1 MKHVWD
7 EHLRELDKLLE
18 TVAEHREMIVCVGER
33 FASGDDDEEEQ
44 VAARLV
50 SLSLKSVRGACEE
63 YLRNMP
69 E

>member
-1 MKHVWD
+1 
-7 EHLRELDKLLE
+7 
-18 TVAEHREMIVCVGER
+18 MIVCVGER
-33 FASGDDDEEEQ
+33 FASGEDEEEQ

-50 SLSLKSVRGACEE
+50 SLSLKSVRDACEE

>member
-7 EHLRELDKLLE
+7 EHLKELDKLLE
-18 TVAEHREMIVCVGER
+18 TVAEQREMIVCVGER
-33 FASGDDDEEEQ
+33 FTGADDEEEQ

-50 SLSLKSVRGACEE
+50 SLSLKSVGDACGE
-63 YLRNMP
+63 YLRNVP

>member
-7 EHLRELDKLLE
+7 ERLKELDKLLE
-18 TVAEHREMIVCVGER
+18 MVAEHREMIVCVGER
-33 FASGDDDEEEQ
+33 FTGADDEEEQ

-50 SLSLKSVRGACEE
+50 NLSLKSVRDACGE
-63 YLRNMP
+63 YLRNVP

>member
-7 EHLRELDKLLE
+7 EHLKELDKLLK

-33 FASGDDDEEEQ
+33 FTGADDEEEQ

-50 SLSLKSVRGACEE
+50 SLSLKSVRDACEE

>member
-7 EHLRELDKLLE
+7 EHLKELDKLLE

-33 FASGDDDEEEQ
+33 FTGTDDEEEQ

-50 SLSLKSVRGACEE
+50 SLSLKSVRDACEE
-63 YLRNMP
+63 YLRNTP
-69 E
+69 G

>member
-18 TVAEHREMIVCVGER
+18 MVAEHREMIVCVGER
-33 FASGDDDEEEQ
+33 FTGADDEEEQ

-50 SLSLKSVRGACEE
+50 SLSLKSVRDACGE
-63 YLRNMP
+63 YLRNTP
-69 E
+69 G

>member
-18 TVAEHREMIVCVGER
+18 MVAEHREMIVCVGER
-33 FASGDDDEEEQ
+33 FASGEDEEEQ

-50 SLSLKSVRGACEE
+50 SLSLKSVRDACGE
-63 YLRNMP
+63 YLRNVP

>member
-7 EHLRELDKLLE
+7 EHLKELDKLLE

-33 FASGDDDEEEQ
+33 FTGADDEEEQ

-50 SLSLKSVRGACEE
+50 SLSLKSVRDACEE

>member
-7 EHLRELDKLLE
+7 EHLKELDKLLE
-18 TVAEHREMIVCVGER
+18 AVAEHREMIVCVGER
-33 FASGDDDEEEQ
+33 FASGDDEEEH

-50 SLSLKSVRGACEE
+50 SLSLKSVRDACGE
-63 YLRNMP
+63 YLRNVP

>member
-33 FASGDDDEEEQ
+33 LASGEDEEEQ

-50 SLSLKSVRGACEE
+50 SLSLKSVRDACEE

>member
-7 EHLRELDKLLE
+7 EHLKELDKLLE
-18 TVAEHREMIVCVGER
+18 MVAEHREMIVCVGER
-33 FASGDDDEEEQ
+33 FTGADDEEEQ

-50 SLSLKSVRGACEE
+50 SLSLKSVRDACEE

>member
-7 EHLRELDKLLE
+7 EHLKELDKLLE

-33 FASGDDDEEEQ
+33 FTSGDDEEER

-50 SLSLKSVRGACEE
+50 GLSLKSVRGACEE

>member
-1 MKHVWD
+1 MKHAWD
-7 EHLRELDKLLE
+7 EHLKELDKLLE

-33 FASGDDDEEEQ
+33 FASGDDEEEQ

>member
-7 EHLRELDKLLE
+7 EHLKELDKLLE
-18 TVAEHREMIVCVGER
+18 MVAEHREMIVCVGER
-33 FASGDDDEEEQ
+33 FASGDDEEER

-50 SLSLKSVRGACEE
+50 SLSLKSVRDACKE
-63 YLRNMP
+63 YLRNVP

>member
-33 FASGDDDEEEQ
+33 FASGEDEEEQ

-50 SLSLKSVRGACEE
+50 SLSLKSVRDACGED
-63 YLRNMP
+63 LRNVP

>member
-18 TVAEHREMIVCVGER
+18 AVAEHREMIACVGER
-33 FASGDDDEEEQ
+33 FASGDDEEEQ

-50 SLSLKSVRGACEE
+50 SLSLKSVRDACGE
-63 YLRNMP
+63 YLRNVP

>member
-7 EHLRELDKLLE
+7 GHLKELDKLLE
-18 TVAEHREMIVCVGER
+18 AVAEHREMIVCVGER
-33 FASGDDDEEEQ
+33 FASGEDEEEQ

-50 SLSLKSVRGACEE
+50 SLSLKSVRDACGE
-63 YLRNMP
+63 YLRNVP

>member
-18 TVAEHREMIVCVGER
+18 AVAEHREMIVCVGER
-33 FASGDDDEEEQ
+33 FASGDDEEEQ

-50 SLSLKSVRGACEE
+50 GLSLRSVRDACGE
-63 YLRNMP
+63 YLRNVP

>member
-7 EHLRELDKLLE
+7 EHLKELDRLLE
-18 TVAEHREMIVCVGER
+18 AVAEHREMIVCVGER
-33 FASGDDDEEEQ
+33 FTSGDDEEER

-50 SLSLKSVRGACEE
+50 SLSLKSVRDSCGE
-63 YLRNMP
+63 YLRNVP

>member
-7 EHLRELDKLLE
+7 EHLKELDKLLE
-18 TVAEHREMIVCVGER
+18 AVAEHREMIVRVGER
-33 FASGDDDEEEQ
+33 FASGDEEEEQ

-50 SLSLKSVRGACEE
+50 SLSLKSVRDACKE

>member
-7 EHLRELDKLLE
+7 EHRKELDRLLE
-18 TVAEHREMIVCVGER
+18 AVAEHREMIVCVGER
-33 FASGDDDEEEQ
+33 FTSGDDEEER

-50 SLSLKSVRGACEE
+50 SLSLKSVRDSCGE
-63 YLRNMP
+63 YLRNVP

>member
-7 EHLRELDKLLE
+7 EHLKELDKLFE
-18 TVAEHREMIVCVGER
+18 AVAEHREMIVCVGER
-33 FASGDDDEEEQ
+33 FASGEDEEEQ

>member
-7 EHLRELDKLLE
+7 EHLKELDKLLE
-18 TVAEHREMIVCVGER
+18 MVAEHREMIVCVGER
-33 FASGDDDEEEQ
+33 FTGADDEEEQ

-50 SLSLKSVRGACEE
+50 NLSLKSVRDACGE
-63 YLRNMP
+63 YLRNVP

>member
-7 EHLRELDKLLE
+7 ENPKELDKLLE
-18 TVAEHREMIVCVGER
+18 MVAEHREMIVCVGER
-33 FASGDDDEEEQ
+33 FTGADDEEEQ

-50 SLSLKSVRGACEE
+50 NLSLKSVRDACGE
-63 YLRNMP
+63 YLRNAP

>member
-7 EHLRELDKLLE
+7 EHLKELDKLLE

-33 FASGDDDEEEQ
+33 FASGEDEEEQ

-50 SLSLKSVRGACEE
+50 NLSLKSVRDACGE
-63 YLRNMP
+63 YLRNVP

>member
-7 EHLRELDKLLE
+7 EHLKELDKPLE
-18 TVAEHREMIVCVGER
+18 MVAEHREMIVCVGER
-33 FASGDDDEEEQ
+33 FTGADDEEKQ

-50 SLSLKSVRGACEE
+50 NLSLKSVRDACGE
-63 YLRNMP
+63 YLRNVP

>member
-18 TVAEHREMIVCVGER
+18 MVAEHREMIVCVGER
-33 FASGDDDEEEQ
+33 FTGADDEEEQ

-50 SLSLKSVRGACEE
+50 NLSLKSVRDACGE
-63 YLRNMP
+63 YLRNTP
-69 E
+69 G

>member
-7 EHLRELDKLLE
+7 EHLKELDKLLE
-18 TVAEHREMIVCVGER
+18 MVAEHREMIVCVGER
-33 FASGDDDEEEQ
+33 FASGDDEEEQ

-50 SLSLKSVRGACEE
+50 SLSLKSVRDACEE

>member
-1 MKHVWD
+1 MHGMSISKSSTSHS
-7 EHLRELDKLLE
+7 K
-18 TVAEHREMIVCVGER
+18 VAEHREMIVCVGER
-33 FASGDDDEEEQ
+33 FASGEDEEEQ

-50 SLSLKSVRGACEE
+50 SLSLKSVRDACKE